1 MVELSV
7 PADVRFEDLQ
17 FDALRLT
24 FSNGK
29 SCVVR
34 HASRNERD
42 SWTDLG
48 EVSTEESGAEADLHC
63 TPGEVRLFRGTI
75 RSADP
80 GTLKVRPPFCHRVVP
95 R

>member
-7 PADVRFEDLQ
+7 PADVRFKDLQ

-29 SCVVR
+29 TCVVR

-42 SWTDLG
+42 LWRDLG
-48 EVSTEESGAEADLHC
+48 EVSTEESGAEANLYC

-75 RSADP
+75 RSTDSGA
-80 GTLKVRPPFCHRVVP
+80 LKVRPPFIG
-95 R
+95 